1 MARRGKAKPATACHP
16 LPPCSLGAMGLGLSW
31 GWFMMVRGGETRC
44 KALCWGGERCK
55 GKCAGGTGFCKNHM
69 RGQPHGLAGEPQIKE
84 EKEEGGNKRR
94 RSSKQGPLTAPT
106 PKQRCTA
113 MTPRGQC
120 INPARV
126 REILSAWLLTL
137 CQLSMRPC
145 SSHHLPPHLSF
156 QQGRLTLTFDRELVL
171 YHFVEKCM
179 GCTVCNLQTGQHS
192 RPW

>member
-1 MARRGKAKPATACHP
+1 M
-16 LPPCSLGAMGLGLSW
+16 
-31 GWFMMVRGGETRC
+31 
-44 KALCWGGERCK
+44 CWGGERCK

-94 RSSKQGPLTAPT
+94 SSKQGPLTAPT

-126 REILSAWLLTL
+126 GEILSAWLLTL

-156 QQGRLTLTFDRELVL
+156 QQGRLTLTFHRELVL

-179 GCTVCNLQTGQHS
+179 GCTVCNLQTGQRS